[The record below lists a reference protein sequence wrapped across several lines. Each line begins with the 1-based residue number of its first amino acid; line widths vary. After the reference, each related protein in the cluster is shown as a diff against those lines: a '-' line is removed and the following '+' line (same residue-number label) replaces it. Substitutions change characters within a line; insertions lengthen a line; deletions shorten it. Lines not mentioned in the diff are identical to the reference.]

1 MGQARHRLVSAMS
14 EKLSS
19 ETTGPVLLFDGECGL
34 CNRVVRRLLQLDRRG
49 VLRFAPLQGPAAQEF
64 LRAHGLPTQDFS
76 TLVFVPEWA
85 RSTGSTSSPQ
95 AGSGQTRRAGP
106 EFLLRTDGV
115 IAALRACGR
124 SGLAGLLGLVPRR
137 LRDAGYKFVARA
149 RYKIFGPWKACP
161 LPRPEWARR
170 FME

>member
-1 MGQARHRLVSAMS
+1 MNENPSNDPA
-14 EKLSS
+14 
-19 ETTGPVLLFDGECGL
+19 GPVLLFDGECGL

-64 LRAHGLPTQDFS
+64 LRAHSLPVQDFS

-85 RSTGSTSSPQ
+85 R
-95 AGSGQTRRAGP
+95 RAEP

-124 SGLAGLLGLVPRR
+124 NGLASMLRLVPRG
-137 LRDAGYKFVARA
+137 LRDAGYKFVART
-149 RYKIFGPWKACP
+149 RYLIFGAWKACP
-161 LPRPEWARR
+161 LPRPEWTRR
-170 FME
+170 FLD